1 LLVVGKDE
9 DTMRLGDLKET
20 VTMALDTLRSNK
32 LRSGL
37 TILGIVIGVMTV
49 ITISSVVNGL
59 NAGVSG
65 LVESLGS
72 NVLFV
77 FRFPV
82 FGQRPTTEMLT
93 RKQLS
98 YDDAVAMRDLPHVVA
113 VSPALQYTDNNA
125 PGRSGVTA
133 IKAAGKT
140 MQNTIL
146 AGNTPDEKDV
156 TQLNLLDGRF
166 FNEQDQ
172 ERASRVA
179 VLGYDTAD
187 QLFPGQSAI
196 GKDIEAAGMLFTVV
210 GVLDKQKQAFG
221 GGKNPQD
228 NQAYFPITTF
238 HYMHPEQLD
247 YWISLKYDDPKNRPQ
262 VEDEL
267 RELLR
272 RRRKVLNDK
281 PDNFAIFGTDSLTRL
296 WSQITGGL
304 FLLLFSLSSVALLV
318 GGVGVMNIMLVSVTE
333 RTREIGVRKAIGA
346 TKRTILTQFTLEAIT
361 LCAVGGVIGIIL
373 GSLIALGL
381 KLLLPTLLSTAWVLT
396 AFLCSCA
403 IGLIFGIY
411 PAWKAAN
418 LDPIEALR
426 YE

>member
-1 LLVVGKDE
+1 
-9 DTMRLGDLKET
+9 MRFGDLKET

-32 LRSGL
+32 MRSGL

-59 NAGVSG
+59 NTSVEG
-65 LVESLGS
+65 LVQSLGS
-72 NVLFV
+72 NVLFI
-77 FRFPV
+77 FRFPA
-82 FGQRPTTEMLT
+82 FSGRPTTEMLT
-93 RKQLS
+93 RKQLT
-98 YDDAVAMRDLPHVVA
+98 YDDAMAMRSLPHVVA
-113 VSPALQYTDNNA
+113 ISPALQYTDNNA
-125 PGRSGVTA
+125 PGRAGVTA
-133 IKAAGKT
+133 IKGNGKT

-146 AGNTPDEKDV
+146 TGVGPEQQEVHD
-156 TQLNLLDGRF
+156 LNMLDGRF
-166 FNEQDQ
+166 FNEGDEQ
-172 ERASRVA
+172 RAAKVA
-179 VLGYDTAD
+179 ILGYDTAS
-187 QLFPGQSAI
+187 QLFPGGQSAV
-196 GKDIEAAGMLFTVV
+196 GKEVEAAGMLFTVI

-228 NQAYFPITTF
+228 NQAFFPVSTF

-247 YWISLKYDDPKNRPQ
+247 YWITLKYDDPKNRAL

-267 RELLR
+267 TELLR
-272 RRRKVLNDK
+272 RRRKVLNQN
-281 PDNFAIFGTDSLTRL
+281 PDNFSIFGTDTLTRL
-296 WSQITGGL
+296 WDEITGGL

-346 TKRTILTQFTLEAIT
+346 TKQTILTQFTLEAIT
-361 LCAVGGVIGIIL
+361 LCAVGGLIGILI
-373 GSLIALGL
+373 GSGIAEGL
-381 KLLLPTLLSTAWVLT
+381 KLLLPTLVSPLWIAT
-396 AFLCSCA
+396 AFLSSCA

>member
-1 LLVVGKDE
+1 
-9 DTMRLGDLKET
+9 MRVDDLKET
-20 VTMALDTLRSNK
+20 VTMAFDTLRANK
-32 LRSGL
+32 LRSSL

-59 NAGVSG
+59 NQSVAG

-77 FRFPV
+77 FRFPA
-82 FGQRPTTEMLT
+82 FTGRPTTEMLS
-93 RKQLS
+93 RKQLT
-98 YDDAVAMRDLPHVVA
+98 YEDALAMQSLPHVVA

-125 PGRSGVTA
+125 PGRMGVTS
-133 IKAAGKT
+133 IKGNGKT

-146 AGNTPDEKDV
+146 TGVIPAQEEVHD
-156 TQLNLLDGRF
+156 LNISEGRF
-166 FNEQDQ
+166 FTEEDQ
-172 ERASRVA
+172 ARAAKVT
-179 VLGYDTAD
+179 VLGHDTAVA
-187 QLFPGQSAI
+187 LFPGQNVV
-196 GKDIEAAGMLFTVV
+196 GKEVEAAGMLFTVI

-221 GGKNPQD
+221 GGDNPQD
-228 NQAYFPITTF
+228 NQAFFPLSTF
-238 HYMHPEQLD
+238 HYMHPEMLD
-247 YWISLKYDDPKNRPQ
+247 YWVTLKYDDPKNRLA
-262 VEDEL
+262 VEDEVT
-267 RELLR
+267 ELLR
-272 RRRKVLNDK
+272 RRRKVLNSA
-281 PDNFAIFGTDSLTRL
+281 PDNFSIFGTDTLTRL
-296 WSQITGGL
+296 WDQVTGGL

-346 TKRTILTQFTLEAIT
+346 TKQTILTQFTLEAIT

-373 GSLIALGL
+373 GSGIAFGL
-381 KLLLPTLLSTAWVLT
+381 KFLLPTLLSPVWVAV
-396 AFLCSCA
+396 AFFCSCG

-418 LDPIEALR
+418 LDPIVALR

>member
-1 LLVVGKDE
+1 
-9 DTMRLGDLKET
+9 MRSGDLKET
-20 VTMALDTLRSNK
+20 VTMAMDTLRSNK

-59 NAGVSG
+59 NERVSG
-65 LVESLGS
+65 LVQSLGS

-77 FRFPV
+77 FRFPA
-82 FGQRPTTEMLT
+82 FNGRPTTEMLT
-93 RKQLS
+93 RKQLT
-98 YDDAVAMRDLPHVVA
+98 YDDGQAMRALPHVVA
-113 VSPALQYTDNNA
+113 VSPALQFTDNNA
-125 PGRSGVTA
+125 PGRIGKTA
-133 IKAAGKT
+133 IKGNGNT

-146 AGNTPDEKDV
+146 TGVSPEQKDV
-156 TQLNLLDGRF
+156 QELEIGDGRF
-166 FNEQDQ
+166 FNETD
-172 ERASRVA
+172 ESRAAKVA
-179 VLGYDTAD
+179 VLGYDTAK
-187 QLFPGQSAI
+187 QLFPGQSAV
-196 GKDIEAAGMLFTVV
+196 GKEVEAAGMLFTVV
-210 GVLDKQKQAFG
+210 GVVEKRKTAFG
-221 GGKNPQD
+221 GGDNPQD
-228 NQAYFPITTF
+228 NQAYFPLTTF
-238 HYMHPEQLD
+238 HYMHPEELD
-247 YWISLKYDDPKNRPQ
+247 YWITLKYDDPKNRAA

-267 RELLR
+267 TELLR

-281 PDNFAIFGTDSLTRL
+281 PDNFSIFGTDTLTRL
-296 WSQITGGL
+296 WNEVTWGL
-304 FLLLFSLSSVALLV
+304 FSLLFALSSVALLV

-373 GSLIALGL
+373 GAAVSIGV
-381 KLLLPTLLSTAWVLT
+381 KLLLPTILSTGWVIT
-396 AFLCSCA
+396 AFASSCA